1 MIERNLALQI
11 EAIEYE
17 HWMLLE
23 TSRIM
28 TAQWL
33 QFDRVTANAFV
44 EAHAIHLRNLIEFL
58 FDKPDPLRMRA
69 ADFVAGWGPDRPE
82 LLGRA
87 LGRTAIE
94 IAHLG
99 VERVNRSR
107 KPWGSEYAHAVNDY
121 MQRWLSEAT
130 SEIKAHFKLRR
141 ELRQVLP
148 SEDGERAYPHISGIA
163 QSTASIT
170 EAN

>member
-23 TSRIM
+23 TSRMM
-28 TAQWL
+28 TTGWL
-33 QFDRVTANAFV
+33 QLDRVTANAFV

-58 FDKPDPLRMRA
+58 FDRPDRLRMRA
-69 ADFVAGWGPDRPE
+69 ADFVVGWEPDRPE

-94 IAHLG
+94 LAHLG

-107 KPWGSEYAHAVNDY
+107 KPWGPEYAQAVSDY
-121 MQRWLSEAT
+121 MQRWLAEAS
-130 SEIKAHFKLRR
+130 SEIKAHFKLMR
-141 ELRQVLP
+141 ELRQLMP
-148 SEDGERAYPHISGIA
+148 SEDQERSFPQVSGIA
-163 QSTASIT
+163 Q
-170 EAN
+170 

>member
-23 TSRIM
+23 TSRIITM
-28 TAQWL
+28 QWP

-99 VERVNRSR
+99 VERMNRSR
-107 KPWGSEYAHAVNDY
+107 KPWGAEYAHAVNDY
-121 MQRWLSEAT
+121 MQRWLAEAS
-130 SEIKAHFKLRR
+130 SEIKAHFKLMR
-141 ELRQVLP
+141 ELRLGSPSSDREYAQLP
-148 SEDGERAYPHISGIA
+148 GIA
-163 QSTASIT
+163 QSKASIT